1 MWFTKKSSSESELK
15 ALRKENAALKQ
26 QLDLTNELVAAKTE
40 VISLLRSREGSS
52 GGGFLS
58 SCAEVLG
65 AGSRSAHAAAGSSAG
80 TSSSHSASFNA
91 EHGAAKRSRHAGGFD
106 GSALDREEALY
117 HIFTC
122 LGAAEHLYVSG
133 VCWRWRRVYTKYSSI
148 IIPGNGRSRTLTRYA
163 AAVASPSR
171 LRLALACTPP
181 IVDGLSNS
189 LSAARTIV
197 KDMDSETAIEV
208 LTLARNAGTH
218 CFQSSCRYFLHLSSL
233 SSEACI
239 SALLQLAC
247 LVEPSTQ
254 TNAAHLCVWLLHL
267 QQCFILSLVPMHL
280 SSSSSVAQCMMN
292 AY

>member
-1 MWFTKKSSSESELK
+1 MWFTKKSSNESELK
-15 ALRKENAALKQ
+15 ALRKENASLKQ
-26 QLDLTNELVAAKTE
+26 QLDLTTQLVAAKSD
-40 VISLLRSREGSS
+40 VISLLRSREGG
-52 GGGFLS
+52 GGGFAC

-65 AGSRSAHAAAGSSAG
+65 S
-80 TSSSHSASFNA
+80 SSSHTATFNA
-91 EHGAAKRSRHAGGFD
+91 EQGAAKRSRHAGGFD

-197 KDMDSETAIEV
+197 KDICSETAIEV

-218 CFQSSCRYFLHLSSL
+218 CLQSTYCYFFLY
-233 SSEACI
+233 
-239 SALLQLAC
+239 LL
-247 LVEPSTQ
+247 
-254 TNAAHLCVWLLHL
+254 
-267 QQCFILSLVPMHL
+267 
-280 SSSSSVAQCMMN
+280 
-292 AY
+292 

>member
-1 MWFTKKSSSESELK
+1 MWFAKKSSSDSELK
-15 ALRKENAALKQ
+15 ALRKENTSLKQ
-26 QLDLTNELVAAKTE
+26 QLNLTTELVAAKSE
-40 VISLLRSREGSS
+40 VISLLRSRQ
-52 GGGFLS
+52 GGGGGGLAS

-65 AGSRSAHAAAGSSAG
+65 AGSRTAHVAAGSSAG
-80 TSSSHSASFNA
+80 SGSSHSASLIA
-91 EHGAAKRSRHAGGFD
+91 EQGAAKRSRHAGGFD

-148 IIPGNGRSRTLTRYA
+148 IIPGNGRSRTLTRFA

-197 KDMDSETAIEV
+197 KDMDSETAIEA

-218 CFQSSCRYFLHLSSL
+218 CSGSCCCYLLYLWYMSL
-233 SSEACI
+233 EANMC
-239 SALLQLAC
+239 A
-247 LVEPSTQ
+247 
-254 TNAAHLCVWLLHL
+254 
-267 QQCFILSLVPMHL
+267 
-280 SSSSSVAQCMMN
+280 
-292 AY
+292 